1 MGNLFDLIVI
11 VVIGLTAFFGLR
23 KGLVESVIKLVG
35 FIVAVYVA
43 TKFHY
48 LGADLVRSVFKSL
61 GGAQTIVG
69 FVLVFLVVY
78 LFFVVVSML
87 LKNIIHSFELAGLD
101 RSVGI
106 VFGALKGLII
116 LAIFVWI
123 LSVFP
128 EAGIGAKFKA
138 TSFSY
143 PLVESFEKGTAR
155 VFNLEDDLGHMR
167 SKIRQTLFLEEK
179 PNLPKSE
186 K

>member
-11 VVIGLTAFFGLR
+11 VVIGITAFFGLR
-23 KGLVESVIKLVG
+23 KDVVESVIKLVG

-48 LGADLVRSVFKSL
+48 VGADLVRNVLKSL
-61 GGAQTIVG
+61 GGAQTVVG

-78 LFFVVVSML
+78 LFFIILSML
-87 LKNIIHSFELAGLD
+87 LKNIIHSFKLTGLD
-101 RSVGI
+101 RSVGVI
-106 VFGALKGLII
+106 FGVLKGLII
-116 LAIFVWI
+116 LAMFIWI

-143 PLVESFEKGTAR
+143 PFIESFERGTAR
-155 VFNLEDDLGHMR
+155 MFNLEDDLAHMR

-179 PNLPKSE
+179 PVLPKIE